1 MYRVIAANLVVL
13 DPLILALVAISIERI
28 SIYVQLDGISLS
40 IGRYEGLLHSSLVA
54 SLLLVALLFLL
65 LFRPIILMIILF
77 FMLRVLIIT
86 QRLWRTW
93 LRLFYYK
100 VSMLYYLSDRVQ

>member
-1 MYRVIAANLVVL
+1 
-13 DPLILALVAISIERI
+13 
-28 SIYVQLDGISLS
+28 
-40 IGRYEGLLHSSLVA
+40 
-54 SLLLVALLFLL
+54 
-65 LFRPIILMIILF
+65 MIILF

-100 VSMLYYLSDRVQ
+100 VSILYYQSDQAQ